1 MLIEPNCPQQLI
13 EQPIEAVDCML
24 SPLQQTL
31 FGLGPDA
38 DAEKIVEAL
47 DDLQWLSKIMAG
59 HGEEHGLKVG
69 GPLLVCPARHSQVY
83 WLPGRPHDADCPGI
97 GDNRK
102 PLICV
107 SPDILPG
114 SPARPTGVRTIRA
127 QARLLL

>member
-13 EQPIEAVDCML
+13 EQPLA
-24 SPLQQTL
+24 PLQQTL

-97 GDNRK
+97 DDNRK

-107 SPDILPG
+107 SDDILPG
-114 SPARPTGVRTIRA
+114 CPACRRGVRSIRA

>member
-24 SPLQQTL
+24 APLQQTL

-59 HGEEHGLKVG
+59 HCEEHRLKVG
-69 GPLLVCPARHSQVY
+69 GPLFVCPARHSQVY
-83 WLPGRPHDADCPGI
+83 LLPGRPHYAEWPCI
-97 GDNRK
+97 GHNRK
-102 PLICV
+102 TLTC
-107 SPDILPG
+107 
-114 SPARPTGVRTIRA
+114 IR
-127 QARLLL
+127 

>member
-24 SPLQQTL
+24 APLQQTL

-59 HGEEHGLKVG
+59 HGEEPGLKGV

-83 WLPGRPHDADCPGI
+83 LLPGCPHCVCCPSLGCHCE
-97 GDNRK
+97 
-102 PLICV
+102 PV
-107 SPDILPG
+107 
-114 SPARPTGVRTIRA
+114 IRDD
-127 QARLLL
+127 

>member
-1 MLIEPNCPQQLI
+1 ML
-13 EQPIEAVDCML
+13 A
-24 SPLQQTL
+24 PLQQPL

-59 HGEEHGLKVG
+59 HSEEHGLKVG
-69 GPLLVCPARHSQVY
+69 GPLLVCPARHSHVN

-107 SPDILPG
+107 SHDILPG
-114 SPARPTGVRTIRA
+114 CPACGKGVGSLRAECRLGFEGGVKVNPSP
-127 QARLLL
+127 